1 MVIYNRAMNPSLLP
15 ALAVFVRIAQHR
27 SFSRAAGE
35 MGISRAA
42 LSQSLKSLEQR
53 LNVKLIH
60 RTTRDMSLTEE
71 GQRLYASLQ
80 PALQLIEQSVHDVG
94 TTTDEPAGRLRINTS
109 RVAARSLL
117 EPHLVEFLTRYPKLE
132 LELVMDDGM
141 SNIIADGCDAGIR
154 LGENLAAH
162 MVAVPITPL
171 LKMAVVGSP
180 AYLAAHGKPQTPAE
194 LIQHKGIA
202 YRFAN
207 GSIFQWRFSAP
218 VADGHD
224 FVMQPGGSLVTND
237 DESMIRAALDGL
249 GLIQHLDIAVRAH
262 LLTGRLVRVLE
273 DWSKPFPGF
282 YLYVPSREQMATRV
296 RALIDF
302 LIEKRDQSVSSVTA
316 GPDGAAQEIGTRA
329 TGRTIK

>member
-1 MVIYNRAMNPSLLP
+1 MIYNRSMNPSLLP
-15 ALAVFVRIAQHR
+15 SLAVFARIAQHR
-27 SFSRAAGE
+27 SFSRAAVE

-80 PALQLIEQSVHDVG
+80 PALLLIEQSVRDVG
-94 TTTDEPAGRLRINTS
+94 SATDEPSGRLRINTS
-109 RVAARSLL
+109 RVAGRALL
-117 EPHLVEFLTRYPKLE
+117 EPHLAEFLTRYPKLDV
-132 LELVMDDGM
+132 ELVMDDGM

-154 LGENLAAH
+154 LGENLAEH

-171 LKMAVVGSP
+171 LRMVVVGTP
-180 AYLAAHGKPQTPAE
+180 AYFAAHGRPQTPAE
-194 LIQHKGIA
+194 LIQHRCIA

-207 GSIFQWRFSAP
+207 GAIFQWRFSAP
-218 VADGHD
+218 DADGHD
-224 FVMQPGGSLVTND
+224 FTIEPSGSLVTND
-237 DESMIRAALDGL
+237 DDGMIRAALDGL
-249 GLIQHLDIAVRAH
+249 GLIQHIDIAVHPH
-262 LLTGRLVRVLE
+262 LRNGRLVSVLG

-282 YLYVPSREQMATRV
+282 YLYVPSRQQMAARV

-302 LIEKRDQSVSSVTA
+302 LVEKRDQSAAWVVGGT
-316 GPDGAAQEIGTRA
+316 AQEREKRSSGRA
-329 TGRTIK
+329 IK